1 MACALQ
7 RARQVEPG
15 RRTQRKMALELRG
28 QTGIY
33 CPSACDGYARY
44 RVLLGGMHLLSPG
57 AKAAARK
64 GTVKQGGTT
73 EAQLPSLSGIPACQG
88 GGFFCPPPADFF
100 PLQERMS
107 DPMSEHKT
115 FYITTPI
122 YYPSD
127 KLHIGHSYTTVACDA
142 LARFKRMQGYDV
154 MFLTGTDE
162 HGQKIQDKA
171 ADHGV
176 TPKEYVDE
184 IVATVKELWKL
195 LDVSYDRFVRTTD
208 DYHIETCQ
216 KIFTKLYEQG
226 DIYKGEYTGHYCKPC
241 ESFWTDSQLVDG
253 KCPDCGREVYDAHEE
268 AYFFKTGKYADRLLK
283 LYEENPQFIQPESRK
298 NEMIAFIKQG
308 LQDTCVSRTSVKWGI
323 PVPFDP
329 KHTMYVWV
337 DALSNYISALG
348 YGNETYD
355 DYKKFWPA
363 DLHMVGKEIL
373 RFHTI
378 LWPAMLMALD
388 LPLPKRVFG
397 HGWLLMNGG
406 KMSKSVGNVVD
417 PVILCDRYGVDAIRY
432 FLLREIPFGNDG
444 MFTNEALIN
453 RINSDLANDLG
464 NLLSRTVAMCEKYF
478 GGTVHKLPGSEAIDT
493 ELEGMIDALA
503 GKVTADM
510 DNLTIPQALMEIFA
524 VIQRANKYI
533 DETAP
538 WALAKDEANAQRLEC
553 VLYHLCEA
561 LRVCAILLNACLPST
576 APKIMDQL
584 GLGTDALVLEAAAYG
599 AQESYTVH
607 KGDALFPRIDVAKE
621 IARLKEEDEKRRA
634 AALAANKAKEE
645 AEAAKA
651 APAAPAE
658 PQEHEPEISFDDFCK
673 VELRVA
679 EIRAC
684 ETMKES
690 KKLLHLTVFDG
701 ERERC
706 ILSGIAK
713 WYKPEDLLGKKVGIV
728 ANLAPRPMMK
738 GKYVSEGM
746 IVAADTADGGCS
758 IAFYGPDVPAGA
770 RIH

>member
-1 MACALQ
+1 
-7 RARQVEPG
+7 
-15 RRTQRKMALELRG
+15 
-28 QTGIY
+28 
-33 CPSACDGYARY
+33 
-44 RVLLGGMHLLSPG
+44 
-57 AKAAARK
+57 
-64 GTVKQGGTT
+64 
-73 EAQLPSLSGIPACQG
+73 
-88 GGFFCPPPADFF
+88 
-100 PLQERMS
+100 
-107 DPMSEHKT
+107 MSEHKT

-142 LARFKRMQGYDV
+142 LARFKRMQGKEV

-171 ADHGV
+171 ADAGV
-176 TPKEYVDE
+176 TPKEYVDK
-184 IVATVKELWKL
+184 IVATVKDLWKL
-195 LDVSYDRFVRTTD
+195 MDISYDRFIRTTD
-208 DYHIETCQ
+208 DYHMESCQ

-241 ESFWTDSQLVDG
+241 ESFWTDSQLVHG

-283 LYEENPQFIQPESRK
+283 YYEENPQFIQPESRK

-348 YGNETYD
+348 YGNETYH
-355 DYKKFWPA
+355 DYNKFWPA

-478 GGTVHKLPGSEAIDT
+478 GGTVHNVAGTEAIDT
-493 ELEGMIDALA
+493 ELETMVNELTA
-503 GKVTADM
+503 KVTADM
-510 DNLTIPQALMEIFA
+510 DDLTIPQALMEIFA

-538 WALAKDEANAQRLEC
+538 WALGKDENKRERLAA
-553 VLYHLCEA
+553 VLYNLLETIRICTTLLLPVMPDTCDKIFAKLGADEA
-561 LRVCAILLNACLPST
+561 CRSWDNANVWGVLP
-576 APKIMDQL
+576 A
-584 GLGTDALVLEAAAYG
+584 G
-599 AQESYTVH
+599 AQIS
-607 KGDALFPRIDVAKE
+607 KGENLFPRIDVDEALAKLNE
-621 IARLKEEDEKRRA
+621 LQEQQKKAALPAVELEPYVEDEVDFDTFLKSDFRA
-634 AALAANKAKEE
+634 VKIKNCE
-645 AEAAKA
+645 AVKK
-651 APAAPAE
+651 
-658 PQEHEPEISFDDFCK
+658 SD
-673 VELRVA
+673 
-679 EIRAC
+679 
-684 ETMKES
+684 
-690 KKLLHLTVFDG
+690 KLLKFTLDDG
-701 ERERC
+701 SGTDRI
-706 ILSGIAK
+706 ILSGIHQ
-713 WYKPEDLLGKKVGIV
+713 YYEPEQLIGKTAIAILNLPPRKMMGIPSCGMLISAV
-728 ANLAPRPMMK
+728 HKEK
-738 GKYVSEGM
+738 GEEKLHLMLIDDS
-746 IVAADTADGGCS
+746 
-758 IAFYGPDVPAGA
+758 VPAGA
-770 RIH
+770 KLC

>member
-1 MACALQ
+1 
-7 RARQVEPG
+7 
-15 RRTQRKMALELRG
+15 
-28 QTGIY
+28 
-33 CPSACDGYARY
+33 
-44 RVLLGGMHLLSPG
+44 
-57 AKAAARK
+57 
-64 GTVKQGGTT
+64 
-73 EAQLPSLSGIPACQG
+73 
-88 GGFFCPPPADFF
+88 
-100 PLQERMS
+100 
-107 DPMSEHKT
+107 MSEHKT

-171 ADHGV
+171 ADAGV
-176 TPKEYVDE
+176 TPKEYVDR
-184 IVATVKELWKL
+184 IVATVKDLWKL
-195 LDVSYDRFVRTTD
+195 LDVSYDRFIRTTD
-208 DYHIETCQ
+208 DYHMESCQ

-226 DIYKGEYTGHYCKPC
+226 DIYKGEYIGHYCKPC

-253 KCPDCGREVYDAHEE
+253 KCPECGREVYDAHEE
-268 AYFFKTGKYADRLLK
+268 AYFFKTSKYADRLLK

-348 YGNETYD
+348 YGNEKYHDYD
-355 DYKKFWPA
+355 KFWPA

-478 GGTVHKLPGSEAIDT
+478 GGTVHKAAGTEAIDT
-493 ELEGMIDALA
+493 ELETMVNELL

-538 WALAKDEANAQRLEC
+538 WVLAKSEETKPRLEA
-553 VLYHLCEA
+553 VLYNLCDA
-561 LRVCAILLNACLPST
+561 LRTVTVLMQAYLPNT
-576 APKIMDQL
+576 APKMAEQL
-584 GLGTDALVLEAAAYG
+584 GLSDL
-599 AQESYTVH
+599 SYADLANHPVEYHVH
-607 KGDALFPRIDVAKE
+607 KGEALFPRIDVKKE
-621 IARLKEEDEKRRA
+621 IEYLEAEDAKQKA
-634 AALAANKAKEE
+634 AAEAAAAPKAEEKKEE
-645 AEAAKA
+645 AV
-651 APAAPAE
+651 AE
-658 PQEHEPEISFDDFCK
+658 ITDHEPEISFDDFCK

-679 EIRAC
+679 EVRAC
-684 ETMKES
+684 ENMKES

-713 WYKPEDLLGKKVGIV
+713 WFAPEDLIGKKIGIV

-738 GKYVSEGM
+738 GKYTSEGM
-746 IVAADTADGGCS
+746 IVAADTADGGCE
-758 IAFYGPDVPAGA
+758 IAFYSDNVPTGT
-770 RIH
+770 RVH

>member
-1 MACALQ
+1 M
-7 RARQVEPG
+7 
-15 RRTQRKMALELRG
+15 
-28 QTGIY
+28 
-33 CPSACDGYARY
+33 
-44 RVLLGGMHLLSPG
+44 
-57 AKAAARK
+57 
-64 GTVKQGGTT
+64 
-73 EAQLPSLSGIPACQG
+73 
-88 GGFFCPPPADFF
+88 
-100 PLQERMS
+100 QEK
-107 DPMSEHKT
+107 KT

-142 LARFKRMQGYDV
+142 LARFKRMQGCDV

-171 ADHGV
+171 AAKGV
-176 TPKEYVDE
+176 TPKAYVDE

-195 LDVSYDRFVRTTD
+195 MDVSYDRFIRTTD
-208 DYHIETCQ
+208 DYHIESCQ
-216 KIFTKLYEQG
+216 KIFKKLYEQG
-226 DIYKGEYTGHYCKPC
+226 DIYKSEYVGHYCKPC

-268 AYFFKTGKYADRLLK
+268 AYFFKTSKYADRLLK
-283 LYEENPQFIQPESRK
+283 YYADHPDFIQPESRK
-298 NEMIAFIKQG
+298 NEMIAFIQQG
-308 LQDTCVSRTSVKWGI
+308 LQDTCVSRTSVPWGI
-323 PVPFDP
+323 PVDFDP

-337 DALSNYISALG
+337 DALSNYITALG
-348 YGNETYD
+348 YGNEAYHDYD
-355 DYKKFWPA
+355 KYWPA
-363 DLHMVGKEIL
+363 DIHMVGKEIL

-417 PVILCDRYGVDAIRY
+417 PVILCGRYGVDAIRY

-444 MFTNEALIN
+444 MFTNEALIT

-478 GGTVHKLPGSEAIDT
+478 DGTVTKPASPDALDK
-493 ELEGMIDALA
+493 ELEAMVDELA
-503 GKVTADM
+503 AKVTADM
-510 DNLTIPQALMEIFA
+510 DSLTIPQALMDIFA

-538 WALAKDEANAQRLEC
+538 WALAKNEADRARLES

-561 LRVCAILLNACLPST
+561 LRCCAILLNAYLPST
-576 APKIMDQL
+576 APKMMEQL
-584 GLGTDALVLEAAAYG
+584 GLGTDALNLAACTYG
-599 AQESYTVH
+599 SVSSYTVH
-607 KGDALFPRIDVAKE
+607 KGEALFPRIDVAKE
-621 IARLKEEDEKRRA
+621 IAYLKAEDEKRKA
-634 AALAANKAKEE
+634 AADAANAAKKAAEAPKAASAETAEPVQHE
-645 AEAAKA
+645 AE
-651 APAAPAE
+651 
-658 PQEHEPEISFDDFCK
+658 IDYDTFCK
-673 VELRVA
+673 VELVVG
-679 EIRAC
+679 EVRAC
-684 ETMKES
+684 EVLPES

-713 WYKPEDLLGKKVGIV
+713 WYQPEDLIGKKLGIV

-746 IVAADTADGGCS
+746 IFAADTADGGCA
-758 IAFYGPDVPAGA
+758 IPFYPDSVAAGS

>member
-1 MACALQ
+1 MD
-7 RARQVEPG
+7 
-15 RRTQRKMALELRG
+15 KN
-28 QTGIY
+28 
-33 CPSACDGYARY
+33 
-44 RVLLGGMHLLSPG
+44 
-57 AKAAARK
+57 
-64 GTVKQGGTT
+64 
-73 EAQLPSLSGIPACQG
+73 
-88 GGFFCPPPADFF
+88 
-100 PLQERMS
+100 
-107 DPMSEHKT
+107 T

-171 ADHGV
+171 ADAGV
-176 TPKEYVDE
+176 TPKEYVDK
-184 IVATVKELWKL
+184 IVATVKDLWKL
-195 LDVSYDRFVRTTD
+195 LDVSYDRFIRTTD
-208 DYHIETCQ
+208 DYHMESCQ

-226 DIYKGEYTGHYCKPC
+226 DIYKGEYIGHYCKPC

-253 KCPDCGREVYDAHEE
+253 KCPECGREVYEAHEE
-268 AYFFKTGKYADRLLK
+268 AYFFKTSKYADRLLK

-308 LQDTCVSRTSVKWGI
+308 LQDTCVSRTTVPWGI
-323 PVPFDP
+323 PVPFDT

-337 DALSNYISALG
+337 DALSNYITALG
-348 YGNETYD
+348 YGNEKYSDYD
-355 DYKKFWPA
+355 KFWPA
-363 DLHMVGKEIL
+363 DIHMVGKEIL

-417 PVILCDRYGVDAIRY
+417 PVVLCQRYGVDAIRY

-478 GGTVHKLPGSEAIDT
+478 GGTVAPTGAAT
-493 ELEGMIDALA
+493 EFDEDLKAVVSAMPAQVA
-503 GKVTADM
+503 KDM
-510 DNLTIPQALMEIFA
+510 DELLIPQALQEIFKA
-524 VIQRANKYI
+524 IQRANKYI

-538 WALAKDEANAQRLEC
+538 WALAKDESKKEQLQQ
-553 VLYHLCEA
+553 VLYNLCES
-561 LRVCAILLNACLPST
+561 LRMAAILLNAYLPHT
-576 APKIMDQL
+576 APKMAAQL
-584 GLGTDALVLEAAAYG
+584 GLAEGELSFENLSWGKRA
-599 AQESYTVH
+599 SYTVH
-607 KGDALFPRIDVAKE
+607 KGEALFPRIDVNKE
-621 IARLKEEDEKRRA
+621 LAE
-634 AALAANKAKEE
+634 LAAQDAARKAA

-651 APAAPAE
+651 AEKPAE
-658 PQEHEPEISFDDFCK
+658 APKAEQAEAKEQEHLPEITIDDFAKC
-673 VELRVA
+673 EMRVA
-679 EIRAC
+679 KVLTC
-684 ETMKES
+684 ERLKES
-690 KKLLHLTVFDG
+690 KKLLKFTLFDG
-701 ERERC
+701 ERERT

-713 WYKPEDLLGKKVGIV
+713 WYAPEDLIGKHLCIV

-746 IVAADTADGGCS
+746 IVSAEDDEGNVTVLQL
-758 IAFYGPDVPAGA
+758 PETVKPGA
-770 RIH
+770 QLC

>member
-1 MACALQ
+1 M
-7 RARQVEPG
+7 
-15 RRTQRKMALELRG
+15 
-28 QTGIY
+28 
-33 CPSACDGYARY
+33 
-44 RVLLGGMHLLSPG
+44 
-57 AKAAARK
+57 
-64 GTVKQGGTT
+64 
-73 EAQLPSLSGIPACQG
+73 
-88 GGFFCPPPADFF
+88 
-100 PLQERMS
+100 ER
-107 DPMSEHKT
+107 EQKKK

-127 KLHIGHSYTTVACDA
+127 KLHIGHTYCTVATDA
-142 LARFKRMQGYDV
+142 MARYKRLQGCDV

-162 HGQKIQDKA
+162 HGQKIEDKA
-171 ADHGV
+171 REAGV
-176 TPKEYVDE
+176 TPQQFVDN
-184 IVATVKELWKL
+184 IVTGPKGVLDLWKL
-195 LDVSYDRFVRTTD
+195 MNISNDRFIRTTD
-208 DYHIETCQ
+208 DYHVAAIQ
-216 KIFTKLYEQG
+216 KIFRKMYDNG
-226 DIYKGEYTGHYCKPC
+226 DIYKGKYVGKYCKPC
-241 ESFWTDSQLVDG
+241 ESFWTESQLVDG

-283 LYEENPQFIQPESRK
+283 YYEENPQFIQPESRK

-348 YGNETYD
+348 YGNETYH
-355 DYKKFWPA
+355 DYNKFWPA

-417 PVILCDRYGVDAIRY
+417 PVVLCDRYGVDSIRY

-478 GGTVHKLPGSEAIDT
+478 GGTVHKAAGTEAIDT
-493 ELEGMIDALA
+493 ELEAMVNELL

-538 WALAKDEANAQRLEC
+538 WALAKDEANKARLES
-553 VLYHLCEA
+553 VLYHLCET
-561 LRVCAILLNACLPST
+561 LRVAGILLNAYLPST
-576 APKIMDQL
+576 APKMMDQL
-584 GLGTDALVLEAAAYG
+584 GLSTADIDLSKAAYG
-599 AQESYTVH
+599 VQETYTVH

-621 IARLKEEDEKRRA
+621 IAHLKEEDEKRKA
-634 AALAANKAKEE
+634 AAEAANKAKAE
-645 AEAAKA
+645 AEKAAA
-651 APAAPAE
+651 APAAE
-658 PQEHEPEISFDDFCK
+658 ESTVDFTHEEEIDFDTFCK

-679 EIRAC
+679 EVRAC
-684 ETMKES
+684 ENLKES

-713 WYKPEDLLGKKVGIV
+713 WFKPEDLIGKKIGIV
-728 ANLAPRPMMK
+728 CNLAPRPMLK

-746 IVAADTADGGCS
+746 IFAADTADGGCS
-758 IAFYGPDVPAGA
+758 IAFYGDNTPVGS

>member
-1 MACALQ
+1 MD
-7 RARQVEPG
+7 
-15 RRTQRKMALELRG
+15 KN
-28 QTGIY
+28 
-33 CPSACDGYARY
+33 
-44 RVLLGGMHLLSPG
+44 
-57 AKAAARK
+57 
-64 GTVKQGGTT
+64 
-73 EAQLPSLSGIPACQG
+73 
-88 GGFFCPPPADFF
+88 
-100 PLQERMS
+100 
-107 DPMSEHKT
+107 T

-142 LARFKRMQGYDV
+142 LARFKRLQGKEV

-171 ADHGV
+171 AAAGV
-176 TPKEYVDE
+176 TPKQYVDN
-184 IVATVKELWKL
+184 IVEGPGGVKDLWKL
-195 LDVSYDRFVRTTD
+195 LDISYDRFIRTTD
-208 DYHIETCQ
+208 DYHMESCQ
-216 KIFTKLYEQG
+216 KIFTTLHDKG
-226 DIYKGEYTGHYCKPC
+226 DIYKSVYKGHYCKPC
-241 ESFWTDSQLVDG
+241 ESFWTDSQLKDG
-253 KCPDCGREVYDAHEE
+253 KCPDCGRDVYEAEEE
-268 AYFFKTGKYADRLLK
+268 AYFFKTSKYADRLLK
-283 LYEENPQFIQPESRK
+283 WYEENPQFIQPESRK

-348 YGNETYD
+348 YGNEKYHDYD
-355 DYKKFWPA
+355 KFWPA

-417 PVILCDRYGVDAIRY
+417 PAILCDRYGVDAIRY

-478 GGTVHKLPGSEAIDT
+478 GGTVAPTGAAT
-493 ELEGMIDALA
+493 EFDEDLKAVVSAMPAQVA
-503 GKVTADM
+503 KDM
-510 DNLTIPQALMEIFA
+510 DELLIPQALQEIFKA
-524 VIQRANKYI
+524 IQRANKYI

-538 WALAKDEANAQRLEC
+538 WALAKDESKKEQLQQ
-553 VLYHLCEA
+553 VLYNLCES
-561 LRVCAILLNACLPST
+561 LRMAAILLNAYLPNT
-576 APKIMDQL
+576 APKMAAQL
-584 GLGTDALVLEAAAYG
+584 GLAEGELSFEDLSWGKRA
-599 AQESYTVH
+599 SYTVH
-607 KGDALFPRIDVAKE
+607 KGEALFPRIDVNKE
-621 IARLKEEDEKRRA
+621 LAE
-634 AALAANKAKEE
+634 LAAQDAARKAA

-651 APAAPAE
+651 AEKPAE
-658 PQEHEPEISFDDFCK
+658 APKAEQAEAKEQEHLPEITIDDFAKC
-673 VELRVA
+673 EMRVA
-679 EIRAC
+679 KVLTC
-684 ETMKES
+684 ERLKES
-690 KKLLHLTVFDG
+690 KKLLKFTLFDG
-701 ERERC
+701 ERERT

-713 WYKPEDLLGKKVGIV
+713 WYAPEDLIGKHLCIV

-746 IVAADTADGGCS
+746 IVSAEDDEGNVTVLQL
-758 IAFYGPDVPAGA
+758 PETVKPGA
-770 RIH
+770 QLC

>member
-1 MACALQ
+1 
-7 RARQVEPG
+7 
-15 RRTQRKMALELRG
+15 
-28 QTGIY
+28 
-33 CPSACDGYARY
+33 
-44 RVLLGGMHLLSPG
+44 
-57 AKAAARK
+57 
-64 GTVKQGGTT
+64 
-73 EAQLPSLSGIPACQG
+73 
-88 GGFFCPPPADFF
+88 
-100 PLQERMS
+100 
-107 DPMSEHKT
+107 MSEHKT
-115 FYITTPI
+115 FYLTTPI

-162 HGQKIQDKA
+162 HGQKIEDKA
-171 ADHGV
+171 AEAGV
-176 TPKEYVDE
+176 EPKEYVDR

-195 LDVSYDRFVRTTD
+195 LDVSYDRFIRTTD
-208 DYHIETCQ
+208 EYHIESCQ

-253 KCPDCGREVYDAHEE
+253 KCPDCGREVYEAHEE

-283 LYEENPQFIQPESRK
+283 LYEENPEFIQPESRK

-348 YGNETYD
+348 YGNDTYH
-355 DYKKFWPA
+355 DYDKYWPA

-397 HGWLLMNGG
+397 HGWLLLNGG

-417 PVILCDRYGVDAIRY
+417 PVVLCERYGVDAIRY

-464 NLLSRTVAMCEKYF
+464 NLLSRTVAMCGKYF
-478 GGTVHKLPGSEAIDT
+478 GGTVSKPAAPCDALDA
-493 ELEGMIDALA
+493 ELEGLIDGLA
-503 GKVTADM
+503 AKVAADM
-510 DNLTIPQALMEIFA
+510 DSLTIPQALMEIFA

-538 WALAKDEANAQRLEC
+538 WALAKDEANKARLES

-561 LRVCAILLNACLPST
+561 LRVAAVLLNAYLPNTS
-576 APKIMDQL
+576 PKMMAQL
-584 GLGTDALVLEAAAYG
+584 GLGTDALVYENAAYG
-599 AQESYTVH
+599 VQASYTVC
-607 KGDALFPRIDVAKE
+607 KGEPLFPRIDVAKE
-621 IARLKEEDEKRRA
+621 IAYLKAEDEKRRA
-634 AALAANKAKEE
+634 AALAAQKA
-645 AEAAKA
+645 AEAPAEA
-651 APAAPAE
+651 APAAPTE
-658 PQEHEPEISFDDFCK
+658 PVQHEAEISFDDFCK
-673 VELRVA
+673 VELLVA
-679 EIRAC
+679 EVRAC

-713 WYKPEDLLGKKVGIV
+713 WFKPEDLLGKKIGIV

-746 IVAADTADGGCS
+746 IFAADKADGSCS
-758 IAFYGPDVPAGA
+758 IAFFPDDTPAGS